1 MKLNLVKTSALCLL
15 SSLFIA
21 TPFSRVL
28 AQDPP
33 ATTYQSGFWQPVA
46 DFDTTKKVTVKL
58 VNKTKIPLEYGVA
71 GKEEEPSEKI
81 EAGQTGTLENVDNSS
96 NIAVYPGITIDPDR
110 PIFLKFEVKV
120 DPKTNT
126 INVNVMKAEQGFIGH
141 RSINLQKTGK
151 VYLY

>member
-1 MKLNLVKTSALCLL
+1 MMKFISITASALL
-15 SSLFIA
+15 SSLLITA
-21 TPFSRVL
+21 PFSIVL

-33 ATTYQSGFWQPVA
+33 ATTYKSGFWQHVA
-46 DFDTTKKVTVKL
+46 DFDANKKITVKL
-58 VNKTKIPLEYGVA
+58 VNQTEIPLEFGLT
-71 GKEEEPSEKI
+71 GNEEVPSEKI
-81 EAGQTGTLENVDNSS
+81 EAGQTGTLPNVSNSA
-96 NIAVYPGITIDPDR
+96 NIAVYPGIPLDPDR
-110 PIFLKFEVKV
+110 PVVLKFEVKV